1 MSTRFMISA
10 AIILIILL
18 ILYRTSAQAA
28 VEGFASL
35 PQPDLCS
42 DLNATDCKRAQGCAF
57 CSATGL
63 CLNANKAVLCTN
75 AYLIKDIVNGM
86 GPISE
91 EPMPSNSFS
100 INEQTA

>member
-28 VEGFASL
+28 IEGFASL

-42 DLNATDCKRAQGCAF
+42 TLNATDCKSAYGCAY
-57 CSATGL
+57 CATTGL
-63 CLNANKAVLCTN
+63 CLNANKAVLCTSG
-75 AYLIKDIVNGM
+75 YLAKDIVDGM
-86 GPISE
+86 VDMPTEPIA
-91 EPMPSNSFS
+91 SNSFS
-100 INEQTA
+100 ANEQTA

>member
-18 ILYRTSAQAA
+18 ILYRTSAKAA

-42 DLNATDCKRAQGCAF
+42 DLNATDCKRAQGCAY

-63 CLNANKAVLCTN
+63 CLNADKAVLCTN
-75 AYLIKDIVNGM
+75 SYLIKDIVDGFAS
-86 GPISE
+86 PDPS
-91 EPMPSNSFS
+91 PTPSNLDTYP
-100 INEQTA
+100 QATA

>member
-42 DLNATDCKRAQGCAF
+42 TLNATDCKSAHGCAY
-57 CSATGL
+57 CAATGL
-63 CLNANKAVLCTN
+63 CLNADKAVLCTSG
-75 AYLIKDIVNGM
+75 YLTKEVVD
-86 GPISE
+86 
-91 EPMPSNSFS
+91 SFS
-100 INEQTA
+100 SREPSPLAGNSDTFLQGTA